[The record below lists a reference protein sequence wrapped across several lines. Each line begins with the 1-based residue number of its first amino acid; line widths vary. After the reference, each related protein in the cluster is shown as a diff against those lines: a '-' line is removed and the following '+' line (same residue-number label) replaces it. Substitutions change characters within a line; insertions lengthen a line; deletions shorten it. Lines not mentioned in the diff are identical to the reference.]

1 MQLVKALLHVSVSI
15 VKFLFPTLVFAV
27 FFVAVSLFLCLYL
40 FCLHPQSSDSCKK
53 IAGGGGGGAQIFQ
66 GGTNSPQ
73 ARGKDTC
80 TYLV

>member
-53 IAGGGGGGAQIFQ
+53 IAGGGGHKFSKGGRIPPKLE
-66 GGTNSPQ
+66 G
-73 ARGKDTC
+73 RIH
-80 TYLV
+80 VHI